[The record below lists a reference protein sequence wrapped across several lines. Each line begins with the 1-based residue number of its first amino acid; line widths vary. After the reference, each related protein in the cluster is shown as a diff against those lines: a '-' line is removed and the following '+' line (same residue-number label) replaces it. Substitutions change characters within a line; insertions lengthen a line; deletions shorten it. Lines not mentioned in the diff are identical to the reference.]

1 MGTQGNEICPVLLRV
16 QRNFQ
21 KGLHR
26 IGVQQRPALSGF
38 ELAGDLRDGIYVSR
52 FIVYSHDGYQC
63 RVLPQGRLH
72 LVSGDAPGVVGLEI
86 RYLIPLLG
94 QGLARFQY
102 GAVFH
107 GGGDDM
113 PPGVTSDMQR
123 CADGPVITLGAAGSE
138 IQCSGVAAQGLGDNS
153 ALGGHGIPRFP
164 AQRILG
170 GRVAESPGQ
179 RMDHRFGRFWR
190 HRRGSGII
198 KIIHGKKNA
207 PILKL

>member
-1 MGTQGNEICPVLLRV
+1 MPERRPVPAAAAQQRGHFALQRRGGIQCAHAFGAADFMGTQGNEICPVLLRV

-113 PPGVTSDMQR
+113 PPGVTSDMQPLRGWPSYHSR
-123 CADGPVITLGAAGSE
+123 C
-138 IQCSGVAAQGLGDNS
+138 
-153 ALGGHGIPRFP
+153 
-164 AQRILG
+164 
-170 GRVAESPGQ
+170 
-179 RMDHRFGRFWR
+179 
-190 HRRGSGII
+190 RR
-198 KIIHGKKNA
+198 K
-207 PILKL
+207 